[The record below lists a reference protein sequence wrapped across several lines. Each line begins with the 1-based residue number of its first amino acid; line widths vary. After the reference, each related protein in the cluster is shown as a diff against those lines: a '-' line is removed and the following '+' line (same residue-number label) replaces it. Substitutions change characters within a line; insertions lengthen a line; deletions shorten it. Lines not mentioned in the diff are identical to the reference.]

1 MFETK
6 DIDNSAAIYEVFDA
20 IEIRL
25 SNSHSDDE
33 PVQIDYDMTDFDGQF
48 AKLTMNLSEMSRA
61 QKQGYDKL
69 MITFNDADGAFTSA
83 NG

>member
-1 MFETK
+1 M
-6 DIDNSAAIYEVFDA
+6 A
-20 IEIRL
+20 
-25 SNSHSDDE
+25 
-33 PVQIDYDMTDFDGQF
+33 DFDGQF